1 MSGPTKIEFYKIRD
15 FGEKMGVTVEF
26 VRENFKKLALSMLLI
41 GGPVAVVL
49 SLLFR
54 DIFTNAFDFSKYGDA
69 DGMGSMFTQLGI
81 DYVLMMTLSWV
92 ATMMIIS
99 VTYHFMIKYNND
111 DLDQFSIGE
120 LFTLALQKLPG
131 LILLSFLIVI
141 VVFLGFILLII
152 PGIYL
157 AITLSLAYP
166 VYLFEKDAGIGEAF
180 TKPFKI
186 ISGKWWSTFGV
197 IMIGWLMAYAV
208 SLIFSIPFLF
218 VYIGELFTLTDQAA
232 EDPTN
237 AIADI
242 FTSGYMTLAM
252 TISNIGSYMSYCIP
266 AIALSYQYAN
276 LVERKEGKGLLAEID
291 DFDKAD

>member
-1 MSGPTKIEFYKIRD
+1 MSTLPKIEFYKIRD
-15 FGEKMGVTVEF
+15 FGDKMGVTVEF
-26 VRENFKKLALSMLLI
+26 VRANFKKLGLSMLLI

-54 DIFTNAFDFSKYGDA
+54 DMFMNAFDFSNYGNS
-69 DGMGSMFTQLGI
+69 DGIGSMFAKLGV
-81 DYVLMMTLSWV
+81 DYLLMMTLSWV

-111 DLDQFSIGE
+111 DLDNLSIGD
-120 LFTLALQKLPG
+120 LFALAIRRLPG

-141 VVFLGFILLII
+141 VVFLGFILLIV

-157 AITLSLAYP
+157 MVTLSLAYP

-180 TKPFKI
+180 TKPFRI

-197 IMIGWLMAYAV
+197 IVIGSLMAYAV

-218 VYIGELFTLTDQAA
+218 IYIGELFTLTEKVAD
-232 EDPTN
+232 DPNTLS
-237 AIADI
+237 DV

-252 TISNIGSYMSYCIP
+252 TISNIGSYLSYCIP
-266 AIALSYQYAN
+266 AIALGYQYSN